1 MHESERRRTAGGCLM
16 ASPFCFRPSPELAE
30 RIEEDARVRGLK
42 RAQWLTWAVEQALGE
57 GLSTGEAVADARPS
71 ALARASVP
79 ADGSSRADA
88 FRAASLRR
96 LGR

>member
-1 MHESERRRTAGGCLM
+1 M

-42 RAQWLTWAVEQALGE
+42 RAQWLTWAVEQALGNE
-57 GLSTGEAVADARPS
+57 KGSGAKAGPPGRTPGHRVDPASESPAPARP
-71 ALARASVP
+71 P